1 MLIEMFTEVLSLIEA
16 ALLNGA
22 PAQATRSSTF
32 DVGYAT
38 YLGNQTY
45 PNTARGI
52 PWDTVC

>member
-1 MLIEMFTEVLSLIEA
+1 MLIEMFTEVLSIVA
-16 ALLNGA
+16 VALFNGA
-22 PAQATRSSTF
+22 PAQTTRSSTF